1 MSEKLTLNV
10 GVIELGQ
17 IDVLVSEGFY
27 QNRTDFMRTAIRQM
41 LLNHSDNVKQATHR
55 KMMTL
60 GAVLISR
67 QMLEKAKA
75 KEEMLDI
82 RTVGLI
88 HVDPDVTPEL
98 AAATISRLS
107 CYGVLRIP
115 APVKQAL
122 AGRIH

>member
-107 CYGVLRIP
+107 RYGVLRIP